1 MTTKNKH
8 LHLWLL
14 LLCAMLMPSTMQA
27 ADGLFDTPKQ
37 AFKWE
42 SGTPGCIHLKILM
55 SQNSAGRY
63 LKEATFYVK
72 DSEGKKTNFFYAH
85 ETNSST
91 SGQVIGTYR
100 NLLASSTC
108 MFMTNGTN
116 GDPKWIINGSDTQ
129 HYTLRDGTNP
139 GYIEIDWYWPIEFAG
154 KRYKWGVD
162 GKLYNN
168 GSTPTY
174 SKEIGDIEFDEIT
187 FETFDAIIGMNEGEE
202 GTVTI
207 PFMSD
212 KPINW
217 VEGTYTNIYGTQCTY
232 KETLP
237 EKTYN
242 GFLRIPACDTHK
254 AMSITANVTTA
265 SWTDQHDGDP
275 DHNTGNIS
283 KTLGDVATIH
293 APIAFTAEALDDGK
307 GSVMLTW
314 RIDNVGYADILDG
327 DVFQIQRSLTGKEED
342 FEDLTEEPFD
352 AKQEF
357 YSFKDSLLIENLKQE
372 NIDAE
377 LGIPLVRY
385 RIRRAS
391 TSTWGWM
398 NNPTVAYEQPQFKS
412 MHLLQPIDLKS
423 EWLNEEEFTVKLDWN
438 YAPSTDHIQYVWD
451 EYAEMSMQMIL
462 YNRQGI
468 VVDTITHVLS
478 AEERNTKTLQMTL
491 TKPCNYYEFR
501 LYVNAQNSPVGNPT
515 GNLYDMKIRSEED
528 FKEFAQRVNNGETS
542 LNAILLEGINYN
554 SAKNTIVGNSA
565 DKPYC
570 GVFEGNDMILY
581 YNIDATGEA
590 LAPFR
595 YTGNGVR
602 IRNVHFRTTVTTSK
616 KFASNIVGQ
625 HLNGLGFIEHCFNDG
640 DIVSTLNGDGSH
652 GSIVGF
658 VDRGTMFINKC
669 ESRLKIT
676 GNYTINCGGFVGWRR
691 PEAFV
696 NIMNS
701 LVDNRLSTVST
712 GCMAFMRQAADNTVG
727 IKGLIT
733 NSYYYSLFGTAQG
746 GKYSEIGSTNE
757 ERSKKMGW
765 LNNNAYYTSINFQK
779 SLPYSITEEND
790 IIRKDVKQPTFR
802 VLSTSGET
810 SGYFGASNLFD
821 GNLKT
826 EWYQTSSNKVDGVW
840 YVEFE
845 ANEKFCPFDLIFT
858 TYTIGKNYPKSWVL
872 KGKLNSDDSWK
883 VLHQATDD
891 ETILPVESTPFYFPI
906 LSSNEYKYFRL
917 EISKSSDPE
926 SKYLDLSELAITKF
940 NKGHYYFETIGQIM
954 PTLRWRELQNSV
966 LLQWDTDEKPI
977 DYFEV
982 MRRTKGSKEGW
993 EVIESNISG
1002 QEYEDKSTSPVY
1014 TYYYKVRAVN
1024 NCEGVTYTYTDSIE
1038 GHCVQTGTVEGY
1050 VRFADGTG
1058 IADVLVS
1065 VSPSQ
1070 DHPASVKT
1078 KTARTDESGY
1088 YKIEDLLYYTQQS
1101 GPYDVS
1107 VNIASDDLSPDCAK
1121 GLNVTFD
1128 TKSNYSSNVT
1138 FTVTKGYKISGY
1150 VMFDGTSIPVPGVN
1164 FTVNGR
1170 EVRAGGKPVE
1180 TDFQGKFSFYLLGGE
1195 TTVQAKKEGHTFWN
1209 DGIYTHNFTTDKAQI
1224 YFYDTKR
1231 VKLIGRVVGGR
1242 DQGDLPLGNSLSRN
1256 NLGENLTITMALEG
1270 DNTSWLVYDNLNAL
1284 LKERDT
1290 VYVHKAHD
1298 KKYTYQTT
1306 THTTRHRIDIKPDKY
1321 TGEYC
1326 VELPPVKWKIQQIY
1340 AQGYPTLFQEGKTG
1354 DVIDL
1359 TDSLTVHRETVSGHW
1374 LSLGGNDV
1382 TEATIEYN
1390 AQYNRIYH
1398 SPVQIDYKQVG
1409 YDKFDFMGDK
1419 QYIAKNL
1426 GGDRSV
1432 VPLVYADSVTN
1443 EAIYTF
1449 GHPVFSIEKK
1459 YLFQLSA
1466 HEKYYWNNNQKTDTI
1481 DVVQMKGGVVTIQN
1495 GMMGT
1500 SHRETVELDDNGE
1513 GTTFIQA
1520 AQTPYLRT
1528 GDMALST
1535 VSMTLELDG
1544 TYYEAKP
1551 LNAYVLNVVSKE
1563 GAKDILTYSK
1573 PELVDILRDP
1583 PGGGSSAKISKGS
1596 TLKYSYQ
1603 MDMSW
1608 KAGFSLGIT
1617 AGNKFSS
1624 FTGVVAAPMG
1634 AGAVGG
1640 FTNNASSK
1648 FATSIDLVWS
1658 GSGQRAFSY
1667 TMTTTE
1673 DISTSSHKKVISSD
1687 GDVYIGMEQNIVVK
1701 PATAIRA
1708 IPDSVFIL
1716 KGGEL
1721 KAGRMIEIASGRDQN
1736 DSLYHLVREE
1746 VITYG
1751 PQFKSTFAH
1760 SQHYIINQLI
1770 PELTEQCRALMFTG
1784 TEEEAQKQADNTG
1797 KLVYLS
1803 TVNKDSDEFGVRYKL
1818 IKPGDADGSE
1828 VDEVARF
1835 HNCLLTWAGMIAQNE
1850 KEKLEAKELVQNFD
1864 VDGASPMSYS
1874 EEFTSEYSI
1883 TKSFSSPISAGTVE
1897 YFDNTHGDN
1906 ALGAL
1911 QVLGPIAA
1919 KLLGSLLN
1927 GQAGHTD
1934 GSATGTSQGDESE
1947 VAIDCVGWTFK
1958 FNLTPIVSFNVV
1970 PKNTESKKYNRKES
1984 FSISMDRKSHIDFDV
1999 YRVNTQTDNVQNSG
2013 VLDVFTEDNF
2023 YDLVDYNEAYLKREL
2038 NMKDIRYARSFV
2050 YRTRGGATCRPYEG
2064 KRTTIFYQPGTL
2076 LDEPTKRIEKPTIW
2090 LDNQSVSGVP
2100 HDEPARFTV
2109 HMANESEQPEAA
2121 YTFFNICL
2129 DETSNAKGARVLMDG
2144 APLTG
2149 SPRTMPIP
2157 VGEVITKT
2165 IEVYAGEDFDYEDLA
2180 IVLLSLDDED
2190 TNSSTKFSV
2199 HYLRSAGSV
2208 AISTPGDKWIMNTD
2222 AQKDARGYYMP
2233 VVISDFNKNQ
2243 KNFDHIEFQYKES
2256 TRGDDYWTNLCSFY
2270 AKDSLMALASG
2281 TKAMIPE
2288 NGYIITEFYGEGV
2301 EIEKAYDLRAVLFC
2315 RNGNEYLT
2323 SSSKVLSG
2331 IKDTRLPQL
2340 FDTPEPKDGILGIGD
2355 NVVFNFSE
2363 AIEHNYLSAIT
2374 NFEVMGETNETNIQE
2389 EPSLLFEGRGFAQT
2403 EARRNCNN
2411 KSVTVEMMIMPD
2423 QTGKDMP
2430 IFTHGSD
2437 GVNAE
2442 LWITADKRLK
2452 VVLDD
2457 TTFVSTYKVEGSGF
2471 HHIAMVLNNDTKELE
2486 LYNDSLIGRFNNVS
2500 YNGFG
2505 PFVFG
2510 STNEPDV
2517 SKRSHYSGRMLE
2529 TRIWNR
2535 AMTYGQLYQ
2544 TYANRQLT
2552 GYEMGLIGY
2561 YPMNEGDGKMLTDKA
2576 HGAHAAI
2583 TNGSWA
2589 LPQGMSLALDWH
2601 EDKEV
2606 KGMQLKGDFIGRPQ
2620 EADYTL
2626 MFWFKTNERGRGAL
2640 ISNGSGRTTDVHAKD
2655 NFFIGFEGPDLKYR
2669 TNGMELIIPG
2679 SYSDDNWHHYA
2690 MTVNRARNI
2699 GNIYVDRE
2707 LRASF
2712 RTDTLGGIN
2721 GNDVFLGNMVWYEQG
2736 TENANARHQENA
2748 LTGYLDEICLFE
2760 QALPS
2765 TLIKRYSTKSP
2776 SGNEKGLITYL
2787 GFNRQEKNKE
2797 NDIVLMPYALNQRNK
2812 TDMDGN
2818 IINEHDSVFVDP
2830 ISTVLAHINTT
2841 NGAPVQAYQDLKNL
2855 NFSFVGRDNQLM
2867 VNLNEQDARINKRT
2881 IYVTVSEIPDMNGN
2895 YMASPSTVSL
2905 FVDRNPLRWE
2915 TKTKYEYVYEGYG
2928 STFTAKIINTSGAS
2942 HTYELKGLPNWLTA
2956 DKLSGIIDPMGE
2968 ENINFTVDKG
2978 VNVGSYDEILYV
2990 VDENGLYE
2998 PMLLTQEVK
3007 GNGPNSLV
3015 DDALKQYS
3023 MNIVGR
3029 VLINDAIV
3037 TDSRDVVCVY
3047 DKAGRLMGGNN
3058 ISYDPETAQSMLY
3071 LTVYDSTAVEKE
3083 LYFKLWHYQT
3093 GKTMMLQ
3100 TDSPINFAPSHIEG
3114 TVKDPIVMRAGELY
3128 IQRLDMV
3135 PGWNWISLN
3144 IYNNNFRN
3152 INKVLGAFS
3161 WENGDI
3167 LTDDSDGLTLIYKN
3181 GQWLSNRDESISNAY
3196 ITPAKSYRVKVKNY
3210 ISIELT
3216 GNSLKQ
3222 KALRS
3227 IKVKP
3232 GWNSIG
3238 YTPMV
3243 ILDTET
3249 ALADF
3254 YSYAQEG
3261 DVIKSQ
3267 EEFAMFTKGAYEKGE
3282 WVGSLKYM
3290 EPGEGYML
3298 KSNGKDTVQFFYPYH
3313 EPGSTFISTS
3323 QKAPHKRASHTY
3335 PTTMTMAAK
3344 VTGVTLEEGDKL
3356 VAICDGEV
3364 CGEADCNDE
3373 VIYLCISGQKKAP
3386 VSFVIERDDE
3396 WVAATHDIMT
3406 FEANA
3411 VSGSPMEP
3419 TEINF
3424 VSNLSD
3430 LLSQQ
3435 GWFTLQGV
3443 KLDTKPTKKGVY
3455 IYNGKKQIVK

>member
-1 MTTKNKH
+1 M
-8 LHLWLL
+8 
-14 LLCAMLMPSTMQA
+14 MPNSMRA
-27 ADGLFDTPKQ
+27 DDGLFEKPKQ
-37 AFKWE
+37 AFTWE
-42 SGTPGCIHLKILM
+42 ARTPGCIHLKILV
-55 SQNSAGRY
+55 SHKSAERY

-116 GDPKWIINGSDTQ
+116 GDPKWIINGSNTQ

-139 GYIEIDWYWPIEFAG
+139 GYMEVDWYWPVDFAG
-154 KRYKWGVD
+154 KKYKWGVD
-162 GKLYNN
+162 GKLYNGGN
-168 GSTPTY
+168 Y
-174 SKEIGDIEFDEIT
+174 NKEIGDIEFDEIS

-202 GTVTI
+202 CTI
-207 PFMSD
+207 SIPYMSD

-217 VEGTYTNIYGTQCTY
+217 VQGTYTDVYGALRTY

-237 EKTYN
+237 AKTYN
-242 GFLRIPACDTHK
+242 GFLHLPACDVHK
-254 AMSITANVTTA
+254 GTTITINVTTA
-265 SWTDQHDGDP
+265 SWNDQHDGDP

-307 GSVMLTW
+307 GSVMLSW

-342 FEDLTEEPFD
+342 FEDLTQEIVD
-352 AKQEF
+352 VKQET
-357 YSFKDSLLIENLKQE
+357 YSFKDSLLLEKLKQE

-438 YAPSTDHIQYVWD
+438 YAPSTNHIQYVWD

-462 YNRQGI
+462 YNRQGT

-478 AEERNTKTLQMTL
+478 AEERNAKTLQMTL
-491 TKPCNYYEFR
+491 TKPCNYYAFR
-501 LYVNAQNSPVGNPT
+501 LYVNAKNSPVGNPT

-542 LNAILLEGINYN
+542 LNAILLESINYN
-554 SAKNTIVGNSA
+554 SAKNTIVGNSS

-570 GVFEGNDMILY
+570 GVFEGNKMLLY
-581 YNIDATGEA
+581 YDIDATGEA

-602 IRNVHFRTTVTTSK
+602 IRNVHFRTKVTTSK
-616 KFASNIVGQ
+616 KFASNIIGQ

-701 LVDNRLSTVST
+701 LVDNRLSTAST
-712 GCMAFMRQAADNTVG
+712 GCLTFMRQAADNTVG

-733 NSYYYSLFGTAQG
+733 NSYYDRLLGTAQG
-746 GKYSEIGSTNE
+746 GKYSEIGSTYE

-779 SLPYSITEEND
+779 CLPYSITEEND

-826 EWYQTSSNKVDGVW
+826 EWYQASSNKVDGVW

-926 SKYLDLSELAITKF
+926 GKYLDLSELAITKF

-982 MRRTKGSKEGW
+982 MRRTKGGKEDW

-1024 NCEGVTYTYTDSIE
+1024 NCEGLSYTYTDSIE

-1121 GLNVTFD
+1121 GLSVTFD

-1138 FTVTKGYKISGY
+1138 FTVTKGYKMSGY
-1150 VMFDGTSIPVPGVN
+1150 VMYNGTSIPVPGVS

-1170 EVRAGGKPVE
+1170 EVHAGGKPVE

-1231 VKLIGRVVGGR
+1231 VKLIGRVVGGK
-1242 DQGDLPLGNSLSRN
+1242 DQGELPLGNSLSRN
-1256 NLGENLTITMALEG
+1256 NLGDNLTITMALEG
-1270 DNTSWLVYDNLNAL
+1270 DNTSWLVFDNQDAL

-1359 TDSLTVHRETVSGHW
+1359 TDSLTLHQDKVSGHW
-1374 LSLGGNDV
+1374 LSLAGNDV
-1382 TEATIEYN
+1382 TDVTVEYN

-1398 SPVQIDYKQVG
+1398 SPVQIEYKQVG

-1419 QYIAKNL
+1419 QYIAKNM

-1432 VPLVYADSVTN
+1432 VPLVYPDSVTN
-1443 EAIYTF
+1443 KAIYTF

-1466 HEKYYWNNNQKTDTI
+1466 HEKYHWNNNEKSDTVDI
-1481 DVVQMKGGVVTIQN
+1481 VQMKGGQVTIQN
-1495 GMMGT
+1495 GMMGST
-1500 SHRETVELDDNGE
+1500 HRETVELDEKGE
-1513 GTTFIQA
+1513 GTTFIEA
-1520 AQTPYLRT
+1520 AQTPYMLI

-1544 TYYEAKP
+1544 TYYEAEP
-1551 LNAYVLNVVSKE
+1551 LRAYVLNVKSKE
-1563 GAKDILTYSK
+1563 GAKDIINYST
-1573 PELVDILRDP
+1573 PQLVDILRDP

-1596 TLKYSYQ
+1596 TLKYAYQ

-1608 KAGFSLGIT
+1608 KGGVTISFS
-1617 AGNKFSS
+1617 AGNSCDY
-1624 FTGVVAAPMG
+1624 FTGAVAAPMG
-1634 AGAVGG
+1634 AGGVAG
-1640 FTNNASSK
+1640 FNNNASSK
-1648 FATSIDLVWS
+1648 FATSLDLVWS

-1667 TMTTTE
+1667 TMTTSE
-1673 DISTSSHKKVISSD
+1673 DISTSSNKKLIGAD
-1687 GDVYIGMEQNIVVK
+1687 GDVYIGIEQNIIVK

-1708 IPDSVFIL
+1708 IPDSVFRQKI
-1716 KGGEL
+1716 GEL
-1721 KAGRMIEIASGRDQN
+1721 KAGRMIEIANGRDEN

-1746 VITYG
+1746 VVTYG
-1751 PQFKSTFAH
+1751 PQFKSTFVH
-1760 SQHYIINQLI
+1760 SQDYIVKQII

-1784 TEEEAQKQADNTG
+1784 TDTEAKELANLTG
-1797 KLVYLS
+1797 KPVYLS
-1803 TVNKDSDEFGVRYKL
+1803 TVNPQSDEFGVRYEM
-1818 IKPGDADGSE
+1818 IKPEDSDGTE
-1828 VDEVARF
+1828 IDEVAKY
-1835 HNCLLTWAGMIAQNE
+1835 HENMMAWVNMIAQNE
-1850 KEKLEAKELVQNFD
+1850 KEKLEASELVQNFD
-1864 VDGASPMSYS
+1864 LDGGNSISYS
-1874 EEFTSEYSI
+1874 EDFTSEYSI
-1883 TKSFSSPISAGTVE
+1883 TNSFTSPISGGTVG
-1897 YFDNTHGDN
+1897 YFDSKHGDN

-1911 QVLGPIAA
+1911 QILGPVVA
-1919 KLLGSLLN
+1919 KLLGSVLN
-1927 GQAGHTD
+1927 KKFGGGKPATNQED
-1934 GSATGTSQGDESE
+1934 GGSE
-1947 VAIDCVGWTFK
+1947 VTIEGMGWHFK
-1958 FNLTPIVSFNVV
+1958 FGLVPAVSYNVV

-1999 YRVNTQTDNVQNSG
+1999 YRVKTQTDNVQNSG
-2013 VLDVFTEDNF
+2013 VLDVFTDDNF
-2023 YDLVDYNEAYLKREL
+2023 YDLVDYNEPYLKREL
-2038 NMKDIRYARSFV
+2038 DMKDIRYARSFV

-2064 KRTTIFYQPGTL
+2064 KRTTLFYQPGTV
-2076 LDEPTKRIEKPTIW
+2076 LDEPTKRIENPKMW

-2100 HDEPARFTV
+2100 HGEPARFTL
-2109 HMANESEQPEAA
+2109 HMTNESEQPEAA
-2121 YTFFNICL
+2121 YPFFNIVL
-2129 DETSNAKGARVLMDG
+2129 DETSNPKGARVLMDG

-2149 SPRTMPIP
+2149 SGRTMT
-2157 VGEVITKT
+2157 VTAGQVTTKT
-2165 IEVYAGEDFDYEDLA
+2165 IEVYAGEDFDYENLSL
-2180 IVLLSLDDED
+2180 ILLSMDDAD
-2190 TNSSTKFSV
+2190 TKVTTNFTV
-2199 HYLRSAGSV
+2199 HYLRSAGSI
-2208 AISTPGDKWIMNTD
+2208 AITTPGDKWIMNTD
-2222 AQKDARGYYMP
+2222 AQKDKRGYYMP

-2243 KNFDHIEFQYKES
+2243 KNFDHVEFQYKES

-2270 AKDSLMALASG
+2270 AEDSLMALASG

-2288 NGYIITEFYGEGV
+2288 NGHIITEFYGEGV

-2323 SSSKVLSG
+2323 NSSKVLSG
-2331 IKDTRLPQL
+2331 IKDTRRPQL
-2340 FDTPEPKDGILGIGD
+2340 FDIPAPKDGILGIGD

-2363 AIEHNYLSAIT
+2363 AIEHNYLSATT
-2374 NFEVMGETNETNIQE
+2374 NFEVVGETNETSIQE
-2389 EPSLLFEGRGFAQT
+2389 EPSLLFEGDGYAQT
-2403 EARRNCNN
+2403 EARRNYNN
-2411 KSVTVEMMIMPD
+2411 KSMTVDMMIMPD
-2423 QTGKDMP
+2423 QKPEAMP
-2430 IFTHGSD
+2430 IFSHGSD
-2437 GVNAE
+2437 GVNLE
-2442 LWITADKRLK
+2442 LWLTADKRLR
-2452 VVLDD
+2452 VVVGD
-2457 TTFVSTYKVEGSGF
+2457 TALVSNKKVEGNAF
-2471 HHIAMVLNNDTKELE
+2471 HHIAMVLNNETKELE
-2486 LYNDSLIGRFNNVS
+2486 LYNDSLIGSFQNVS

-2510 STNEPDV
+2510 STNESDV

-2535 AMTYGQLYQ
+2535 AMTQGLLYQ

-2552 GYEMGLIGY
+2552 GYEMGLIAY
-2561 YPMNEGDGKMLTDKA
+2561 YPMNEGDGQNLTDKA
-2576 HGAHAAI
+2576 HGAHAKI

-2589 LPQGMSLALDWH
+2589 LPKGMSLALNWN
-2601 EDKEV
+2601 EGKEV
-2606 KGMQLKGDFIGRPQ
+2606 KGMQLKGEFMKRPQ

-2626 MFWFKTNERGRGAL
+2626 MFWFKTNDRGRGAL
-2640 ISNGSGRTTDVHAKD
+2640 ISNGSGRSTDVHAKD
-2655 NFFIGFEGPDLKYR
+2655 NFFIGFEGADLKYR
-2669 TNGMELIIPG
+2669 TNGREIIIPG
-2679 SYSDDNWHHYA
+2679 SYSDNQWHHYA

-2699 GNIYVDRE
+2699 ANIYVDRAQ
-2707 LRASF
+2707 RASF
-2712 RTDTLGGIN
+2712 STDTLGGIN
-2721 GNDVFLGNMVWYEQG
+2721 GNDVYLGNMVWYEQG
-2736 TENANARHQENA
+2736 AEGADVRHQENA

-2760 QALPS
+2760 QALSPE
-2765 TLIKRYSTKSP
+2765 LIKRYGTKSP

-2787 GFNRQEKNKE
+2787 GFNRQERNKE
-2797 NDIVLMPYALNQRNK
+2797 NDIVLMPYAMNQANK
-2812 TDMDGN
+2812 RDMNGN
-2818 IINEHDSVFVDP
+2818 ITDEHDSVFVDP
-2830 ISTVLAHINTT
+2830 VSTVLKYINTS

-2867 VNLNEQDARINKRT
+2867 VNINEQDSRINKRT
-2881 IYVTVSEIPDMNGN
+2881 IHITVSEIPDMNGN

-2915 TKTKYEYVYEGYG
+2915 SKTKYDFVHAG
-2928 STFTAKIINTSGAS
+2928 SSTNFLTKIINTSGAA
-2942 HTYELKGLPNWLTA
+2942 HEYELKGLPNWLTA
-2956 DKLSGIIDPMGE
+2956 DKPTGVIDPKGE
-2968 ENINFTVDKG
+2968 ETIQFTVDKG
-2978 VNVGSYDEILYV
+2978 VNVGTYDEILYV

-2998 PMLLTQEVK
+2998 PMLLTEEVI
-3007 GNGPNSLV
+3007 GLSPVWYVPSDLR
-3015 DDALKQYS
+3015 QFS
-3023 MNIVGR
+3023 MNIVAR
-3029 VLINDAIV
+3029 VLINDAII
-3037 TDSRDVVCVY
+3037 TDSRDVVCAY
-3047 DKAGRLMGGNN
+3047 DKKGRLLGGNT
-3058 ISYDPETAQSMLY
+3058 ISYDPVTAQSMLY
-3071 LTVYDSTAVEKE
+3071 MTVYDSTAVEKE
-3083 LYFKLWHYQT
+3083 VNFKLWHYQT
-3093 GKTMMLQ
+3093 GKMMVLQ
-3100 TDSPINFAPSHIEG
+3100 TDSAIKFAPSRVIG
-3114 TVKDPIVMRAGELY
+3114 TVKDPVVMKAGELY
-3128 IQRLDMV
+3128 TQTLNLV
-3135 PGWNWISLN
+3135 PGWNWISMN
-3144 IYNNNFRN
+3144 IYNSNFN
-3152 INKVLGAFS
+3152 DVNKVVGSFT

-3181 GQWLSNRDESISNAY
+3181 GQWLSNRDDSIANASIS
-3196 ITPAKSYRVKVKNY
+3196 PAKSYRVKVKNY
-3210 ISIELT
+3210 VDIELNGT
-3216 GNSLKQ
+3216 SLKQ
-3222 KALRS
+3222 KALRA

-3243 ILDTET
+3243 LLDTET

-3254 YSYAQEG
+3254 YDYAQEG

-3267 EEFAMFTKGAYEKGE
+3267 EEFAMFTKGAYDKGA

-3290 EPGEGYML
+3290 EPGQGYML
-3298 KSNGKDTVQFFYPYH
+3298 KSNGTQTVQFFYPYH
-3313 EPGSTFISTS
+3313 EPGSTFVSTS
-3323 QKAPHKRASHTY
+3323 QRAPLQRASHAY
-3335 PTTMTMAAK
+3335 PTTMTMAAQ
-3344 VTGVTLEEGDKL
+3344 VTGITLEEGDKL
-3356 VAICDGEV
+3356 VAVCDGEI
-3364 CGEADCNDE
+3364 CGEADCTNG
-3373 VIYLCISGQKKAP
+3373 VTYLCISGNKKAP
-3386 VSFVIERDDE
+3386 ISFVIERGDE
-3396 WVAATHDIMT
+3396 WIAATHDIMM

-3411 VSGSPMEP
+3411 VSGSPKNP

-3424 VSNLSD
+3424 ATSLDNL
-3430 LLSQQ
+3430 LLQQ

-3443 KLDTKPTKKGVY
+3443 KLDTKPAQRGVY
-3455 IYNGKKQIVK
+3455 IYNGKKQIIK